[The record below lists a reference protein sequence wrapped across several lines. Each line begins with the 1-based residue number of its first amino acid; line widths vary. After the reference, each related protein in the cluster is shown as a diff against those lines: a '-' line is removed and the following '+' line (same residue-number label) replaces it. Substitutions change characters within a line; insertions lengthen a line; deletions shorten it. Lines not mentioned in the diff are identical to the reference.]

1 MKVAHVITRMIVG
14 GAQENTLH
22 TCRDL
27 VNDYGDEV
35 LLITGPS
42 TGPEGDLLTKGR
54 AGCQVVY
61 VPSLVRPINPWK
73 DSFAYRTIKW
83 HLNTFQPDVVHT
95 HSAKGGVLG
104 RLAAASLRVPV
115 IVHTVHGAP
124 FHPYQS
130 PLARWLFRWCERY
143 AAARCHALVTVADA
157 MTELMV
163 SARVAPRDKFRKIYS
178 GLDVDLFLR
187 SNETRQEQRRAL
199 GFSDEHVVIGKVAR
213 LYHLKGH
220 ADLIKAAE
228 AVVKQCPSARFL
240 FVGDGVLRE
249 PLERKIRRANLGQ
262 YFHFT
267 GLVTPQEIPSF
278 IGAMDVLV
286 HTSLREGL
294 ARAIPQ
300 AFLAGKPVVSYD
312 IDGAPEVVKSG
323 ETGFLLRPGDIDG
336 LASSLHQLVADVE
349 LRVRFGAAG
358 RQQCT
363 EKFRH
368 QEMTRQLRDLY
379 QELLAEK

>member
-83 HLNTFQPDVVHT
+83 HLNAFQPDVVHT

-104 RLAAASLRVPV
+104 RLAAASLRVPA

-130 PLARWLFRWCERY
+130 LPARWLFRWCERY

-163 SARVAPRDKFRKIYS
+163 SARVATRDKFRKIYS

-187 SNETRQEQRRAL
+187 SNETRQKRRRAL
-199 GFSDEHVVIGKVAR
+199 GFSEEHIVIGKVAR

-249 PLERKIRRANLGQ
+249 PLERKIRKANLGK

-267 GLVTPQEIPSF
+267 GLVNPQEIPSF

-300 AFLAGKPVVSYD
+300 AFLAGKPVISYD

-336 LASSLHQLVADVE
+336 LVSSLHQLVADAE
-349 LRVRFGAAG
+349 LRVRFGTAG
-358 RQQCT
+358 RQQCA

-368 QEMTRQLRDLY
+368 QEMTRQLRGLY
-379 QELLAEK
+379 QELLAKK

>member
-27 VNDYGDEV
+27 VNSYGDDV
-35 LLITGPS
+35 LLVTGPS

-73 DSFAYRTIKW
+73 DAFAYRSIKR
-83 HLNTFQPDVVHT
+83 HLNAFQPEVVHT

-130 PLARWLFRWCERY
+130 PLARGLFRWCERY

-163 SARVAPRDKFRKIYS
+163 SARVAPRDKFRKVYS

-187 SNETRQEQRRAL
+187 SNETRQEKRREL
-199 GFSDEHVVIGKVAR
+199 GFRDEHVVIGKIAR

-220 ADLIKAAE
+220 DDLIKAAA
-228 AVVKQCPSARFL
+228 AVVKQCPLARFL
-240 FVGDGVLRE
+240 FVGDGILRE
-249 PLERKIRRANLGQ
+249 MLERKIRTANLEK

-267 GLVTPQEIPSF
+267 GLVSPQEIPSF

-300 AFLAGKPVVSYD
+300 AFIAGKPVISYD
-312 IDGAPEVVKSG
+312 IDGASEVVKTG
-323 ETGFLLRPGDIDG
+323 ETGFLLRPGDIAG
-336 LASSLHQLVADVE
+336 LVSSLHQLVADAD
-349 LRVRFGAAG
+349 LRSSFGIVG
-358 RQQCT
+358 RQQCA
-363 EKFRH
+363 EKFCH
-368 QEMTRQLRDLY
+368 QSMTRQLRGLY
-379 QELLAEK
+379 QELLAGK